1 MSGEEHS
8 QSKGTGSV
16 VGESPGEAQG
26 GGRSQ
31 AGDTRSERTV
41 YTRMRGKSPEGSGPT
56 WPCLV
61 WLSQRL
67 CGGVAMCGQIQHPV
81 RTEGFAA
88 TQGRDV
94 AAASGVPGHPETG
107 ASAGSW
113 GTAHC
118 SFPGPREASAKEVKS
133 AVMALRKQN

>member
-8 QSKGTGSV
+8 LSKGTGPV
-16 VGESPGEAQG
+16 VGASPGEAQG
-26 GGRSQ
+26 GGRGQ

-41 YTRMRGKSPEGSGPT
+41 YTQMRGKSPEGSGPT

-67 CGGVAMCGQIQHPV
+67 RGGLATRGQTQHPV

-88 TQGRDV
+88 TQDTDV
-94 AAASGVPGHPETG
+94 AATRGVPGGQT
-107 ASAGSW
+107 ANMFAGTV
-113 GTAHC
+113 GGVC
-118 SFPGPREASAKEVKS
+118 
-133 AVMALRKQN
+133 